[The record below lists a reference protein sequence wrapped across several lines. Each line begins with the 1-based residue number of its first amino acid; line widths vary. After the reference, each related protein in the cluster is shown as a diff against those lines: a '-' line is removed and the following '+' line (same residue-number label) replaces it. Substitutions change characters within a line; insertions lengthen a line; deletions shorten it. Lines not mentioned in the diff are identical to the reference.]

1 MATGEGDTREQTMK
15 TGIVVVMFIISLL
28 VPASAQFWRQPER
41 EQSTNVNLTR
51 EITIEQKL
59 NEQVPLDLTFHD
71 ESGRTVQLREYF
83 GKKPVLLTLVYYECP
98 SLCGLVLQ
106 GLLKSLRV
114 LKYTPGDQFD
124 IVTVSINPK
133 ETPALAAAKK
143 QNFLKEYGRLDA
155 ANGWHFLT
163 GEEPQIRR
171 LADAVGFRYVYDPK
185 SGQYAHAAGV
195 MLLTPDGKVSRY
207 FYGIEYSPR
216 DLRMGIIDASQGKVG
231 SPVEKIILFC
241 YQYDPTTGK
250 YSLAILR
257 VVQLSSAFTVLL
269 VGGFMVLQFYR
280 EKRARS
286 LRKREEVVGG

>member
-1 MATGEGDTREQTMK
+1 MK
-15 TGIVVVMFIISLL
+15 TGITIALLTISLL
-28 VPASAQFWRQPER
+28 APAGAQFWQQPER
-41 EQSTNVNLTR
+41 EKSTNVNLTR
-51 EITIEQKL
+51 DITIEQKL
-59 NEQVPLDLTFHD
+59 NEQVPLNLTFRD
-71 ESGRTVQLREYF
+71 ESGREVKLQEYF

-114 LKYTPGDQFD
+114 LNYTPGDQFD
-124 IVTVSINPK
+124 IVTVSISPK

-155 ANGWHFLT
+155 AKGWHFLT
-163 GEEPQIRR
+163 GEEPQIRK

-195 MLLTPDGKVSRY
+195 MLLTPNGKVSRY

-216 DLRMGIIDASQGKVG
+216 DLRMGIIDASQGRVG

-250 YSLAILR
+250 YSLAIIR
-257 VVQLSSAFTVLL
+257 IVQIASVLTVLVL
-269 VGGFMVLQFYR
+269 GSFMATQIYR
-280 EKRARS
+280 EKRARALS
-286 LRKREEVVGG
+286 KREEVARG

>member
-1 MATGEGDTREQTMK
+1 MK
-15 TGIVVVMFIISLL
+15 TGIAIALLTISLL
-28 VPASAQFWRQPER
+28 VPAGAQFWQQPER
-41 EQSTNVNLTR
+41 EKSTNVNLSR
-51 EITIEQKL
+51 DITIEQKL
-59 NEQVPLDLTFHD
+59 NEQVPLDLTFRD
-71 ESGRTVQLREYF
+71 ESGREVRLREYF

-114 LKYTPGDQFD
+114 LNYTPGEQFD
-124 IVTVSINPK
+124 IVTVSISPK

-155 ANGWHFLT
+155 AKGWHFLT
-163 GEEPQIRR
+163 GEEPQIRK

-185 SGQYAHAAGV
+185 SGQYAHAAGI
-195 MLLTPDGKVSRY
+195 MLLTPGGKVSRY

-250 YSLAILR
+250 YSLAIIR
-257 VVQLSSAFTVLL
+257 IVQLASVLTVLVL
-269 VGGFMVLQFYR
+269 GGFMATQFYR

-286 LRKREEVVGG
+286 LRKREEVLRG

>member
-1 MATGEGDTREQTMK
+1 MK
-15 TGIVVVMFIISLL
+15 TGITVVMFIISLL
-28 VPASAQFWRQPER
+28 VPANAQFWRQPER

-114 LKYTPGDQFD
+114 LNYTPGDQFD

>member
-1 MATGEGDTREQTMK
+1 MR
-15 TGIVVVMFIISLL
+15 TGIAIALLSISLL
-28 VPASAQFWRQPER
+28 VPAGAQFWQQPER
-41 EQSTNVNLTR
+41 EKSTNVNLSR
-51 EITIEQKL
+51 DITIEQKL
-59 NEQVPLDLTFHD
+59 NEQVPLDLTFRD
-71 ESGRTVQLREYF
+71 ESGREVRLREYF

-114 LKYTPGDQFD
+114 LNYTPGEQFD
-124 IVTVSINPK
+124 IVTVSISPK

-155 ANGWHFLT
+155 AKGWHFLT

-185 SGQYAHAAGV
+185 SGQYAHAAGI
-195 MLLTPDGKVSRY
+195 MLLTPGGKVSRY

-250 YSLAILR
+250 YSLAIIR
-257 VVQLSSAFTVLL
+257 IVQVASVLTVLAL
-269 VGGFMVLQFYR
+269 GAFMATQFYR
-280 EKRARS
+280 EKRTRS
-286 LRKREEVVGG
+286 LRKREEVARG

>member
-1 MATGEGDTREQTMK
+1 MRTRP
-15 TGIVVVMFIISLL
+15 SLIGLTAIL
-28 VPASAQFWRQPER
+28 VLIHLPANAQFWQQPER
-41 EQSTNVNLTR
+41 EKLSGATLSR

-59 NEQVPLDLTFHD
+59 NAQVPLNLTFRD
-71 ESGRTVQLREYF
+71 ETGRQVQLREYF

-114 LKYTPGDQFD
+114 INYTPGDQFE

-133 ETPALAAAKK
+133 ETSQLAAAKK

-155 ANGWHFLT
+155 EKGWHFLT
-163 GEEPQIRR
+163 GDEPQIRK

-185 SGQYAHAAGV
+185 SGQFAHAAGI
-195 MLLTPDGKVSRY
+195 MLLTSGGKVARY

-216 DLRMGIIDASQGKVG
+216 DLRLGIMDASQGKVG
-231 SPVEKIILFC
+231 SPVEKVILFC

-250 YSLAILR
+250 YSLAIIR
-257 VVQLSSAFTVLL
+257 VIQLASVLTLL
-269 VGGFMVLQFYR
+269 VLGGFITTQFYR
-280 EKRARS
+280 EKSAR
-286 LRKREEVVGG
+286 KQKEAKG

>member
-1 MATGEGDTREQTMK
+1 MK
-15 TGIVVVMFIISLL
+15 TGITIALLTISLL
-28 VPASAQFWRQPER
+28 APAGAQFWQQPER
-41 EQSTNVNLTR
+41 EKSTNVNLTR
-51 EITIEQKL
+51 DISIEQKL
-59 NEQVPLDLTFHD
+59 NEQVPLNLTFRD
-71 ESGRTVQLREYF
+71 ESGRTVQLRDYF

-124 IVTVSINPK
+124 IVTVSISPK

-155 ANGWHFLT
+155 AKGWHFLT
-163 GEEPQIRR
+163 GEEPQIRQ

-195 MLLTPDGKVSRY
+195 MLLTPTGKVSRY

-250 YSLAILR
+250 YSLAIIR
-257 VVQLSSAFTVLL
+257 IVQIASVFTVLVL
-269 VGGFMVLQFYR
+269 GSFMATQIYR
-280 EKRARS
+280 EKRAR
-286 LRKREEVVGG
+286 LLHKQEEVARG

>member
-1 MATGEGDTREQTMK
+1 MK
-15 TGIVVVMFIISLL
+15 TGITIALLTISLL
-28 VPASAQFWRQPER
+28 APAGAQFWRQPER
-41 EQSTNVNLTR
+41 EKSTNVNRTR
-51 EITIEQKL
+51 DITSEQKL
-59 NEQVPLDLTFHD
+59 NEEVPLNLTFRD
-71 ESGRTVQLREYF
+71 ESGREVKLQEYF

-114 LKYTPGDQFD
+114 LNYTPGDQFD
-124 IVTVSINPK
+124 IVTVSISPK

-155 ANGWHFLT
+155 AKGWHFLT
-163 GEEPQIRR
+163 GEEPQIRK

-195 MLLTPDGKVSRY
+195 MLLTPNGKVSRY

-216 DLRMGIIDASQGKVG
+216 DLRMGIIDASQGRVG

-250 YSLAILR
+250 YSLAIIR
-257 VVQLSSAFTVLL
+257 IVQIASVLTAL
-269 VGGFMVLQFYR
+269 VLGSFMATQIYR
-280 EKRARS
+280 EKRARALS
-286 LRKREEVVGG
+286 KREEVARG

>member
-1 MATGEGDTREQTMK
+1 
-15 TGIVVVMFIISLL
+15 MFIISLL
-28 VPASAQFWRQPER
+28 VPANAQFWRQPER

>member
-1 MATGEGDTREQTMK
+1 MK
-15 TGIVVVMFIISLL
+15 TGITVVMFIISLL

>member
-1 MATGEGDTREQTMK
+1 MRTR
-15 TGIVVVMFIISLL
+15 VSLIAFTTIFAL
-28 VPASAQFWRQPER
+28 VHLPANAQFWQQPDRQKM
-41 EQSTNVNLTR
+41 SGATLSR

-59 NEQVPLDLTFHD
+59 SEQVPLNLTFRD
-71 ESGRTVQLREYF
+71 ETGREVQLKQYF

-114 LKYTPGDQFD
+114 INYTPGDQFE

-133 ETPALAAAKK
+133 ETPDLAAAKK

-155 ANGWHFLT
+155 AKGWHFLT
-163 GEEPQIRR
+163 GEDDQIRQ

-185 SGQYAHAAGV
+185 SGQYAHAAGI
-195 MLLTPDGKVSRY
+195 MLLTPGGKVARY

-231 SPVEKIILFC
+231 SPVEKVILFC
-241 YQYDPTTGK
+241 FQYDPSTGK
-250 YSLAILR
+250 YSLAIIR
-257 VVQLSSAFTVLL
+257 VIQLASVLTVLAL
-269 VGGFMVLQFYR
+269 GGFISAQMYR
-280 EKRARS
+280 EKRRHKKEAA
-286 LRKREEVVGG
+286 K